1 MALTLGVGFTVMV
14 EFELLP
20 AHVTPAL
27 VKDGMTPMVAVS
39 GVDPGFVAGNG
50 AMFPDPELPKPID
63 VLEFVQAYEVPVP
76 LMVIKELFVP
86 LQKVVFERAVTTGIG
101 FTVMVNVCA
110 LPGQVT
116 LLLVNCGVT
125 VTVEVTMAE
134 LEGLRA
140 ANAVIFPVPLAARP
154 IEVRL
159 FAQVYEVPVPEKAT
173 GAVLVLWH
181 TTWFAGAVTA
191 GVGFTVMV

>member
-20 AHVTPAL
+20 THVTPAL
-27 VKDGMTPMVAVS
+27 VKEGMTPIVAVN

-50 AMFPDPELPKPID
+50 AMFPAPELPKPMD

-86 LQKVVFERAVTTGIG
+86 LQKVVLESAVTTGIG
-101 FTVMVNVCA
+101 FTVMVKVCA

-134 LEGLRA
+134 FEGFRA
-140 ANAVIFPVPLAARP
+140 ANAAIFPVPLAAKP
-154 IEVRL
+154 TDV
-159 FAQVYEVPVPEKAT
+159 K
-173 GAVLVLWH
+173 VLVQ
-181 TTWFAGAVTA
+181 V
-191 GVGFTVMV
+191 

>member
-63 VLEFVQAYEVPVP
+63 VLEFVQA
-76 LMVIKELFVP
+76 
-86 LQKVVFERAVTTGIG
+86 
-101 FTVMVNVCA
+101 
-110 LPGQVT
+110 
-116 LLLVNCGVT
+116 
-125 VTVEVTMAE
+125 
-134 LEGLRA
+134 
-140 ANAVIFPVPLAARP
+140 
-154 IEVRL
+154 
-159 FAQVYEVPVPEKAT
+159 
-173 GAVLVLWH
+173 
-181 TTWFAGAVTA
+181 
-191 GVGFTVMV
+191 